1 MGQSERGQL
10 EVDNDDYDS
19 INDDESEEE
28 GVSAMHIIGG
38 VVGVGSLFLGVPLF
52 LF

>member
-1 MGQSERGQL
+1 MEQSGRGEL
-10 EVDNDDYDS
+10 EVDSDDYDS

-28 GVSAMHIIGG
+28 GVSAMRIIGG
-38 VVGVGSLFLGVPLF
+38 ALSVGSLFLGVPF

>member
-10 EVDNDDYDS
+10 EVDNDDYDT
-19 INDDESEEE
+19 NEEESEEE
-28 GVSAMHIIGG
+28 GVSAMRIIGG
-38 VVGVGSLFLGVPLF
+38 ALSVGSLFLGVPF

>member
-1 MGQSERGQL
+1 MEQSERGL
-10 EVDNDDYDS
+10 EVDHDDYA
-19 INDDESEEE
+19 NDEESEEE